1 LLKVFSTVGEV
12 VGSAEAAIDRVV
24 DDLPNVIGREE
35 VCRESFG
42 RFAEAIG
49 GTTCVMVVGMKMEG
63 DEGRSYD
70 GTPIFGER
78 VARLEAQSKPRC
90 TCGLVGVKGKASIL
104 NSEAGK
110 VDLHSNI
117 FPSQLCFCCDW

>member
-1 LLKVFSTVGEV
+1 VLSTVGEV
-12 VGSAEAAIDRVV
+12 VGSAEAAIDRAV

-42 RFAEAIG
+42 RFAEAVG
-49 GTTCVMVVGMKMEG
+49 GTACVMVVGMKTEG

-70 GTPIFGER
+70 GTPIFGES
-78 VARLEAQSKPRC
+78 VARREAQSKRRC
-90 TCGLVGVKGKASIL
+90 TRGLVGVKGKASIL
-104 NSEAGK
+104 NSEAEK

-117 FPSQLCFCCDW
+117 FPSQLCFCCAW